1 MNVAAAWSWGTF
13 LVEFAAS
20 LTSTAVAAAGA
31 YGWWGYR
38 RARDAVSAVR
48 VLLVQ
53 PVAGHPCVFD
63 VQVVNGSPVPVFG
76 LICTVTVNGF
86 GGPKDRPL
94 LPADADGQ
102 RTYWVLMPGES
113 RILGNG
119 VGHQETLTSIRLTF
133 GDGRDRW
140 EWTSKPFGPANPV
153 RAGIPEGW
161 LDRRTGTRT
170 RLAARMRELRGR

>member
-1 MNVAAAWSWGTF
+1 MWDWSNVLG
-13 LVEFAAS
+13 EFAAS
-20 LTSTAVAAAGA
+20 LAATSATATGAAV
-31 YGWWGYR
+31 WWQCR
-38 RARDAVSAVR
+38 RAREAMSAVR

-53 PVAGHPCVFD
+53 RVAGHPSAFD

-86 GGPKDRPL
+86 GGPKVRSL
-94 LPADADGQ
+94 LPDDAGGQ
-102 RTYWVLMPGES
+102 STYWVLMPEES
-113 RILGNG
+113 RMLGNG
-119 VGHQETLTSIRLTF
+119 VGHKESLTSIRLTF

-140 EWTSKPFGPANPV
+140 VWTSKPFGPANPV